1 MTAAP
6 GSSLEPDVIAGH
18 RVDVTT
24 GHRVECLEDDVAWE
38 DELWLPG
45 DDLIEG
51 HVQKSALRPLL
62 GICDQGGGLPSAW
75 RCQEEG
81 GHL

>member
-1 MTAAP
+1 MVTAAP

-18 RVDVTT
+18 RVE
-24 GHRVECLEDDVAWE
+24 GLADDVAWE

-51 HVQKSALRPLL
+51 HVWKSALRPLL
-62 GICDQGGGLPSAW
+62 SICDQGGGLPGAW
-75 RCQEEG
+75 GCQEEG

>member
-18 RVDVTT
+18 RVE
-24 GHRVECLEDDVAWE
+24 GLADDVAWE

-51 HVQKSALRPLL
+51 HVWKSALRPLL
-62 GICDQGGGLPSAW
+62 SI
-75 RCQEEG
+75 
-81 GHL
+81 